1 MIASFGNFNKLPLG
15 GGQTAARRLLKTMQG
30 LGYRVIA
37 IHRHPPTSHNNV
49 VRGFQFVFWMLID
62 PLIVAFRLLFKPRD
76 NSLVMYMGYMGVVL
90 IPLEWIF
97 ARLSH
102 FLGFKNLFYLAGGGT
117 EIVYNRLNS
126 VLKFF
131 ERSIIRSYYLI
142 LTEGIENI
150 SFIRRFSNV
159 NTAYLPNYTEKGF
172 DPSFYP
178 EKPLDRWNFI
188 YFGRICKEKNVLLII
203 AIFNRLCELN
213 SNSNLTIVGG
223 GPEDYNHIIE
233 ASIAASPFYH
243 KITRIGRSSHEELR
257 CLLPNYHF
265 YLFPS
270 IEPREGH
277 SNALNE
283 AMSFGLVPVVSDN
296 NFLPS
301 IVANSRLVAH
311 EQTVQAYVDIVLDI
325 IENGDFD
332 KLSHEMY
339 NRVKLNYTQSVIE
352 SRLKDIFDSI

>member
-102 FLGFKNLFYLAGGGT
+102 FLGFKNLFYLA
-117 EIVYNRLNS
+117 
-126 VLKFF
+126 
-131 ERSIIRSYYLI
+131 
-142 LTEGIENI
+142 
-150 SFIRRFSNV
+150 FIRRFSNV